1 MSEFPWESDAVS
13 EATPRQPVVAAAAEP
28 ETLALSANDFS
39 ALEDR
44 ILRAVNMVRRER
56 QVRAEAQER
65 AGQAEAQMREQAQLV
80 DHLQKELNALR
91 AERDRVLQRVDRL
104 LAQLDALE
112 L

>member
-1 MSEFPWESDAVS
+1 MSEFPWESEAAS
-13 EATPRQPVVAAAAEP
+13 EATPRQPAAPAAEP
-28 ETLALSANDFS
+28 ETLALSSNDFS

-65 AGQAEAQMREQAQLV
+65 AGEAEKQMREQGQLV
-80 DHLQKELNALR
+80 AQLQKELNAMR
-91 AERDRVLQRVDRL
+91 TERDRVLQRVDRL

>member
-13 EATPRQPVVAAAAEP
+13 EATPRQPAVAAAEP

>member
-1 MSEFPWESDAVS
+1 MSEFPWDSEAAS
-13 EATPRQPVVAAAAEP
+13 EATAKPAAIAPAEP

-56 QVRAEAQER
+56 QIRAESQER
-65 AGQAEAQMREQAQLV
+65 TTQAEAQMREQAQLV
-80 DHLQKELNALR
+80 VQLQKELNAMR

-104 LAQLDALE
+104 LAQLDSLE